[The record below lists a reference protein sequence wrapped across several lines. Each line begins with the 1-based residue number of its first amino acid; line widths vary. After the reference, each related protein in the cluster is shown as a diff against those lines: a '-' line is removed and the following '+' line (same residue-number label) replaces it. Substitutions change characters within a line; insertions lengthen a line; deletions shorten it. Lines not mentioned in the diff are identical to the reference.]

1 MSLASRSRLFL
12 VSLTYTSGLWLV
24 FPINVHRY
32 VIMNQLEVCLH
43 SGHTVHFCPSLSP
56 RPSFQFSKGVV
67 PRLGKSIAD
76 FPCIY
81 SVGILFHFH
90 SNVSLIPM
98 FSFCCW
104 FISMLAFHFIQ
115 VVTGASEG
123 IGKGYALEV
132 GILLLFSFMH
142 TDLRIASLSVG
153 QARAECGH
161 HESLSG
167 QTAESG

>member
-1 MSLASRSRLFL
+1 
-12 VSLTYTSGLWLV
+12 
-24 FPINVHRY
+24 
-32 VIMNQLEVCLH
+32 
-43 SGHTVHFCPSLSP
+43 
-56 RPSFQFSKGVV
+56 
-67 PRLGKSIAD
+67 
-76 FPCIY
+76 
-81 SVGILFHFH
+81 
-90 SNVSLIPM
+90 
-98 FSFCCW
+98 
-104 FISMLAFHFIQ
+104 MLAFHFIQ